1 VIALIIAVFAAWV
14 VALLGAYGLDDQAH
28 GRRIGG
34 TR

>member
-1 VIALIIAVFAAWV
+1 MIVLIIAVFIAW
-14 VALLGAYGLDDQAH
+14 AIGFLMAYGLDDQAH

>member
-1 VIALIIAVFAAWV
+1 MIVLILGVLAGWAVF
-14 VALLGAYGLDDQAH
+14 LLVGYLLDDQAH